1 MKKFKTVFLIMA
13 MSICCF
19 GMNYPLTAYAEESVN
34 NYVTTNGLGYAVN
47 VATATNPL
55 NINLGAP
62 ILDESYLQN
71 MTFNRINRNN
81 YQEERVYGYDLSS
94 ISSYYKQALNTQI
107 NADIFLASASAEIN
121 STLSLNYRNYQNQFF
136 AKYEGKKILYEEAI
150 PNYSIFVYTYEDY
163 FSSAF
168 LYNLSLLQGDDVT
181 EQDYYNFFN
190 IFGTHMVASIQIGA
204 KVSANYAIA
213 TNEIDFT
220 TEVKDEIIAQI
231 GLNFDSFGSIGGSA
245 SFEIQEGSSLN
256 SEKLNYNTKIVVN
269 GGDIQY
275 INSIQN
281 DQLIAFNDWQN
292 SVTESNAVTIGYSQG
307 GLLALWDILP
317 SQYATLAEPMEEY
330 FYSYLN
336 NVNNQ
341 TNEPFTYMGMLSY
354 CAYNDMGKDYYTVRS
369 QEIKITDS
377 GRFENHLDSVNLEEV
392 SNVFINTLKRNG
404 INYIKMTISI
414 DVKEINDGYRHIF
427 LYDGTSESAN
437 LLTDQC
443 NFEYGTGAVMEAY
456 EKFEFDFVFNINSLI
471 ENTFYIRYG
480 ASGQGEDDW
489 LNRYVKVKFGFY
501 STNPEESN
509 L

>member
-19 GMNYPLTAYAEESVN
+19 GINYPLTAYAEESVN

-256 SEKLNYNTKIVVN
+256 SQQLNYNTKIVVN

-336 NVNNQ
+336 DANVQ
-341 TNEPFTYMGMLSY
+341 YKEPFE
-354 CAYNDMGKDYYTVRS
+354 YNGVEEYYSINSIGAEYGLRPYTEYR
-369 QEIKITDS
+369 INDS
-377 GRFENHLDSVNLEEV
+377 GRFDNLYDVVN
-392 SNVFINTLKRNG
+392 F
-404 INYIKMTISI
+404 
-414 DVKEINDGYRHIF
+414 KEITGLYVENIKKDDIKVIKIILDIKIKEVNDGYQYVF
-427 LYDGTSESAN
+427 LYDGISSNAN
-437 LLTDQC
+437 QLCPGVQIEHSPGEANANYKD
-443 NFEYGTGAVMEAY
+443 FSME
-456 EKFEFDFVFNINSLI
+456 FNIDINDI
-471 ENTFYIRYG
+471 IDNKIIIRYG
-480 ASGQGEDDW
+480 ASGKNDDDW
-489 LNRYVKVKFGFY
+489 INTELYLRFAFY
-501 STNPEESN
+501 DYYPV
-509 L
+509 